1 MKKTMILLAVTLS
14 LTIFAACQKDT
25 EEASPESTT
34 NTTTPAYPKTTA
46 AIGTSVGNAA
56 PEFSQNDVN
65 DKAITLASLRG
76 NYVLLDFWASWCGPC
91 MASMPGLV
99 TYYNRF
105 KSQTIKDSNGVSV
118 GFKVLGVSL
127 DSDKTAWTNAI
138 NGKNSYNVSLPWQQV
153 SDLGGWNNKVAAQ
166 YKAYA
171 IPQQYL
177 LDPSGKIISAPSA
190 GSSINLETQLTKVG
204 FK

>member
-1 MKKTMILLAVTLS
+1 MILIAAALS
-14 LTIFAACQKDT
+14 LTFFGACNKNA
-25 EEASPESTT
+25 ENEASPESA
-34 NTTTPAYPKTTA
+34 TTTTGTSYPKSTA
-46 AIGTSVGNAA
+46 TIGTGVGNAA

-65 DKAITLASLRG
+65 NKEITLASLRG

-91 MASMPGLV
+91 IASMPEL
-99 TYYNRF
+99 TKYYQRF
-105 KSQTIKDSNGVSV
+105 KDQTIKDSNGVKV
-118 GFKVLGVSL
+118 GFKILGVSL
-127 DSDKTAWTNAI
+127 DNDKTAWINAI
-138 NGKNSYNVSLPWQQV
+138 NGKNSANVSLPWQQV

-177 LDPSGKIISAPSA
+177 LDPSGKIIAAPSA
-190 GSSINLETQLTKVG
+190 GASVNLETQLTKVG